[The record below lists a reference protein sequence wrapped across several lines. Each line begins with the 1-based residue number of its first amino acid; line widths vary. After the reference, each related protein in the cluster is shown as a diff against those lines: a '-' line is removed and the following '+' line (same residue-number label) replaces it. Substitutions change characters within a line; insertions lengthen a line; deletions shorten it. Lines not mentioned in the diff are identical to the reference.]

1 MEQPV
6 QSTPPRNSLVSQML
20 SELYPLVLAQMR
32 EFAIA
37 LLDPQGNIL
46 WVNAYAEVLFAH
58 RLEQLAGRKGDLM
71 FVPEDVER
79 GVFEHEMATA
89 AAQGSME
96 NDRWMLRSDGSR
108 FWANGVMYP
117 LRSPAGELVAFCKI
131 LRNRTD
137 LQQQLRTLRNEIGS
151 LVERSSKKDAI
162 LAMAAHELRNPLFAT
177 TVALDTIRRSAPD
190 APQQPFEV
198 IERQLQTMRR
208 LLDDI
213 TDAATGV
220 TGKLKLQR
228 QRIDFRDVI
237 TRVVETMR
245 PAIQSRRHMVN
256 QVLLPVPIPVMGD
269 AERLEQ
275 VVRNV
280 IDNAVKYTAPGGVIG
295 IEATVEGS
303 EAVMKVEDNGMGV
316 AAEMQS
322 EIFEIF
328 TRAEHT
334 GDMDE
339 KGLGIGLSLVKNLV
353 VQHGGTVQVRSNGAG
368 KGSEFTI
375 RLPLA
380 SS

>member
-6 QSTPPRNSLVSQML
+6 QPNPAPNSVASQML

-37 LLDPQGNIL
+37 LLDPQGHIL
-46 WVNAYAEVLFAH
+46 WVNASAEELFGH
-58 RLEQLAGRKGDLM
+58 RLEQLDGRKGDLL
-71 FVPEDVER
+71 FIPEDVER
-79 GVFEHEMATA
+79 GVFQHEMATA
-89 AAQGSME
+89 ATQGSME

-108 FWANGVMYP
+108 FWANGAMYP
-117 LRSPAGELVAFCKI
+117 LRGSSDELMGFCKM
-131 LRNRTD
+131 LRDRTD
-137 LQQQLRTLRNEIGS
+137 LKQQLSTLRNEIHAQ
-151 LVERSSKKDAI
+151 VEHGKKKEGV

-177 TVALDTIRRSAPD
+177 TVALDTIRRSAPNV
-190 APQQPFEV
+190 PQQPFDV

-213 TDAATGV
+213 TDAATAS

-228 QRIDFRDVI
+228 ERIDLRDVI
-237 TRVVETMR
+237 MRAVETMR
-245 PAIQSRRHMVN
+245 PAIQSRRHVVN
-256 QVLLPVPIPVMGD
+256 DVLLPVPIPVVGD
-269 AERLEQ
+269 AERLQQ

-303 EAVMKVEDNGMGV
+303 EAVLKIEDNGIGV
-316 AAEMQS
+316 ASDMQS
-322 EIFEIF
+322 EIFELF
-328 TRAEHT
+328 TRAEHASN
-334 GDMDE
+334 MDD

-353 VQHGGTVQVRSNGAG
+353 VQHGGTVQVRSNGPG

-380 SS
+380 YS

>member
-1 MEQPV
+1 
-6 QSTPPRNSLVSQML
+6 
-20 SELYPLVLAQMR
+20 
-32 EFAIA
+32 
-37 LLDPQGNIL
+37 
-46 WVNAYAEVLFAH
+46 
-58 RLEQLAGRKGDLM
+58 
-71 FVPEDVER
+71 
-79 GVFEHEMATA
+79 
-89 AAQGSME
+89 
-96 NDRWMLRSDGSR
+96 
-108 FWANGVMYP
+108 
-117 LRSPAGELVAFCKI
+117 
-131 LRNRTD
+131 
-137 LQQQLRTLRNEIGS
+137 
-151 LVERSSKKDAI
+151 
-162 LAMAAHELRNPLFAT
+162 
-177 TVALDTIRRSAPD
+177 
-190 APQQPFEV
+190 
-198 IERQLQTMRR
+198 
-208 LLDDI
+208 
-213 TDAATGV
+213 
-220 TGKLKLQR
+220 
-228 QRIDFRDVI
+228 
-237 TRVVETMR
+237 
-245 PAIQSRRHMVN
+245 MVN